1 MVLFFAFLSFQ
12 SVSSQNTKYLD
23 SLARAI
29 KHSSKQEQIQIINTV
44 PFDKIESDVKAY
56 KALADQAILLSL
68 DIGDSL
74 LLADSYVSKAYVTN
88 NKESIKLYL
97 DAIRIYE
104 RLHLYGKSGDMYTR
118 LGWQLKYR
126 DFEKAIMYYRKGMHE
141 LEKHQGKTIID
152 PVYDNYGVLLGMKKD
167 WDSALY
173 YHEKSLKL
181 KKQLNDSVGIP
192 FGYAHLANVYLN
204 QKKFGKAL
212 KYLDSSLVIRKKR
225 HDTYGVTDA
234 YLYYGDLYFSKKDYK
249 NAVVYYKKGYG
260 MALENHYFP
269 LKKYAAEYL
278 YKSNDS
284 LGDYKAALKY
294 NLIFN
299 QLKDSVLNIETNNKI
314 SELEIQFQT
323 ENKEKEI
330 LSQRADLAEKE
341 LDINQKNTQII
352 GLCVL
357 ALVLALLGYLV
368 YNQQRL
374 RNLQLKKEGEL
385 KEALIKIEAQNKLQ
399 EQRLEISRDLHDNI
413 GAQLTF
419 IISSLDNLKYGF
431 NLPDKL
437 GKKLNAISEFTIATI
452 YELRDTIW
460 AMNKN
465 EISFEDLRSRI
476 SNFIDKASVASEAV
490 KINFSANPKL
500 QQTLKLSSVKGM
512 NVYRIIQEALNNA
525 LKYASANAIHVLLE
539 SDGDKS
545 FQISIQDDGKGFD
558 LNAVEYGNGLKNMK
572 KRAEE
577 IEAKFKI
584 ESGLGDG
591 TTIKVTNIP
600 NS

>member
-1 MVLFFAFLSFQ
+1 M
-12 SVSSQNTKYLD
+12 SSQNTKYLD
-23 SLARAI
+23 SLSLAI
-29 KHSSKQEQIQIINTV
+29 EHYSKKKQIQIINTV
-44 PFDKIESDVKAY
+44 RFDKIESDVKTY
-56 KALADQAILLSL
+56 KTLADQAIRFSL

-74 LLADSYVSKAYVTN
+74 LLADSYASKAYVTD

-104 RLHLYGKSGDMYTR
+104 RLHLFGKSGDMYTR
-118 LGWQLKYR
+118 LGWQLKRR
-126 DFEKAIMYYRKGMHE
+126 DYEKAIMYYRKGMRT
-141 LEKHQGKTIID
+141 LEKHQGNIPID
-152 PVYDNYGVLLGMKKD
+152 PVYDNYGVMLGMKKD

-204 QKKFGKAL
+204 QKKYDRAL

-225 HDTYGVTDA
+225 HDTYGITDA
-234 YLYYGDLYFSKKDYK
+234 YLYYGDLYFSKKDYE
-249 NAVVYYKKGYG
+249 NAVDYYKKGYKL
-260 MALENHYFP
+260 ALENHYFP

-278 YKSNDS
+278 YKSNDF

-323 ENKEKEI
+323 ESKEKEI

-341 LDINQKNTQII
+341 LDISQKNTQII

-368 YNQQRL
+368 YNQQKL
-374 RNLQLKKEGEL
+374 KNSQLKKESEL

-399 EQRLEISRDLHDNI
+399 EQRLEISRELHDNI

-431 NLPDKL
+431 SLPDKL
-437 GKKLNAISEFTIATI
+437 GEKLNAISEFTTATI

-465 EISFEDLRSRI
+465 EISFDDLHSRI
-476 SNFIDKASVASEAV
+476 SNFIDKASAASETI
-490 KINFSANPKL
+490 KFNFTANPEL
-500 QQTLKLSSVKGM
+500 QKSLKLSSVKGM

-525 LKYASANAIHVLLE
+525 LKYASANTIQVFLE
-539 SDGDKS
+539 IDGNKG

-558 LNAVEYGNGLKNMK
+558 LNAIEYGNGLNNMK

-577 IEAKFKI
+577 INAKFKI
-584 ESGLGDG
+584 ESELGKG
-591 TTIKVTNIP
+591 TTVKVINIP
-600 NS
+600 NA